1 MEQTKL
7 FRCRSRTNIE
17 YHVTCV
23 NMGSAGIAV
32 CVTDVVEMISCTAVS
47 AVTSPQSLG
56 SCLFRDAVLPA
67 VVLSGPMM
75 MSEACGSGRS
85 LF

>member
-23 NMGSAGIAV
+23 NMGSAVIAV
-32 CVTDVVEMISCTAVS
+32 CATDFVERIICTAVS
-47 AVTSPQSLG
+47 AVASWQSLD
-56 SCLFRDAVLPA
+56 SCLFCDVVLPA
-67 VVLSGPMM
+67 VVLSGPMIVDD
-75 MSEACGSGRS
+75 E
-85 LF
+85 